1 MSKIDVHHHIYA
13 PRMIEALEA
22 AGGDPSGWLI
32 PPAWTVEA
40 DQAVCAKIGVK
51 TCILSATAP
60 GPSIVADSAA
70 AAKLARDLNIYCAQV
85 RDANPSAYGF
95 FASVP
100 SLLDTERCL
109 AEIAYALDELHA
121 DGVVLMTRYGSGN
134 AYLGSASFAPVWEEL
149 DRRAAVVFVHPTHTG
164 SGGQVNAAAPQPLFD
179 YPHETTRAA
188 MDLIMSGFKRK
199 YARCRV
205 VLSHA
210 GGTLPYL
217 IHRLTMLV
225 HTPWANGRT
234 EDELIED
241 AKSFYFDLALSSNP
255 VQLPA
260 LLKFAKPGHILF
272 GSDVPNAPES
282 FVEKTTKFLED
293 FEMDQAMR
301 DEIYF
306 GAARKLFPRLA
317 V

>member
-13 PRMIEALEA
+13 PRMVEALEA
-22 AGGDPSGWLI
+22 AGGDPSGWFV

-40 DQAVCAKIGVK
+40 DQAICTKLGVK

-60 GPSIVADSAA
+60 GPSIVADPAG
-70 AAKLARDLNIYCAQV
+70 AAKLARDLNIYSAQV
-85 RDANPSAYGF
+85 RDADPSAYGF

-134 AYLGSASFAPVWEEL
+134 AYLGSSSFAPVWEEL
-149 DRRAAVVFVHPTHTG
+149 DRRGAVVLVHPTHTAA
-164 SGGQVNAAAPQPLFD
+164 GGQVNAHAMQPLFD

-217 IHRLTMLV
+217 IHRLTILV

-234 EDELIED
+234 EDELVED
-241 AKSFYFDLALSSNP
+241 AQSFYFDLALSSNP

-272 GSDVPNAPES
+272 GSDFPNAPKP
-282 FVEKTTKFLED
+282 FIEKMTKFLDD
-293 FEMDQAMR
+293 FEIDQDTR

-306 GAARKLFPRLA
+306 GAARRLFPRLA

>member
-1 MSKIDVHHHIYA
+1 
-13 PRMIEALEA
+13 
-22 AGGDPSGWLI
+22 
-32 PPAWTVEA
+32 
-40 DQAVCAKIGVK
+40 
-51 TCILSATAP
+51 
-60 GPSIVADSAA
+60 
-70 AAKLARDLNIYCAQV
+70 
-85 RDANPSAYGF
+85 
-95 FASVP
+95 
-100 SLLDTERCL
+100 
-109 AEIAYALDELHA
+109 
-121 DGVVLMTRYGSGN
+121 
-134 AYLGSASFAPVWEEL
+134 VWEEL
-149 DRRAAVVFVHPTHTG
+149 DRRGAVVFVHPTHTAA
-164 SGGQVNAAAPQPLFD
+164 GGQVNAHAMQPLFD

-217 IHRLTMLV
+217 IHRLTILV

-234 EDELIED
+234 EDELVED
-241 AKSFYFDLALSSNP
+241 AQSFYFDLALSSNP

-272 GSDVPNAPES
+272 GSDFPNAPKS
-282 FVEKTTKFLED
+282 FIEKMTKFLDD
-293 FEMDQAMR
+293 FEIDQDTR

-306 GAARKLFPRLA
+306 GAARRLFPRLA